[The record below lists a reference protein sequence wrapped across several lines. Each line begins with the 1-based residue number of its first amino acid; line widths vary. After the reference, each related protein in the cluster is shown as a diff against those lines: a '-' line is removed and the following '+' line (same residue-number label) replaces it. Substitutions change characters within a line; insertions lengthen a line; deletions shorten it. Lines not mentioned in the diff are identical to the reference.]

1 MTPGHVNDPVAWQ
14 LLLGN
19 IYFALVWLP
28 MRFFLGRDWF
38 SSGSHKLVDPAWMNG
53 GEALKNIWQKQV
65 VVPQRGQP
73 PITYAWFR
81 HFLQYML
88 DHGWYSWFGKL
99 IAAGATEALNG
110 RVVFAL
116 ARFLPGWSLDH
127 SFGRDGAVATRFG
140 DGSVAYASALQ
151 PDGKVVAA
159 GTTGSGDL
167 AAAKLPSSPWR
178 VIYLIGVWTA
188 ASESAES

>member
-1 MTPGHVNDPVAWQ
+1 MVITVVAFGARGQMTPASV
-14 LLLGN
+14 
-19 IYFALVWLP
+19 
-28 MRFFLGRDWF
+28 
-38 SSGSHKLVDPAWMNG
+38 
-53 GEALKNIWQKQV
+53 GEARSPWA
-65 VVPQRGQP
+65 RQP
-73 PITYAWFR
+73 
-81 HFLQYML
+81 
-88 DHGWYSWFGKL
+88 DGKL

-116 ARFLPGWSLDH
+116 ARFLPGWRLDH
-127 SFGRDGAVATRFG
+127 SFGRDGAVATDF

-159 GTTGSGDL
+159 GMTGPGDL

-178 VIYLIGVWTA
+178 VIYPIGVWTA